1 MKKVFLILV
10 AAMVGLSA
18 MAQIDVA
25 AKVAGDL
32 THFIGKDVEHGMQ
45 PNYQAGFVAEYK
57 FNDKFGIAP
66 EVVYAAQ
73 GGKCDHIMAVRP
85 EPRAEILVPVDADVT
100 YNTNYINVPVMLKYY
115 VSPNF
120 AIDFG
125 PQIGFNVYSKV
136 KVENIDDA
144 IDLKDNTKAVDFG
157 VGLGGTYYLTDR
169 AFLQARYTMGLSGM
183 FDKEERV
190 NEIFNIDN
198 AKNGNIQVAFGWKF
212 K

>member
-1 MKKVFLILV
+1 MILV

-100 YNTNYINVPVMLKYY
+100 YNTNYINVPVMLKCY
-115 VSPNF
+115 VAPNF
-120 AIDFG
+120 AIDLG
-125 PQIGFNVYSKV
+125 PQVGFNVYSKV
-136 KVENIDDA
+136 TSDLGDVDNTV
-144 IDLKDNTKAVDFG
+144 DLKDDTKAVDFG
-157 VGLGGTYYLTDR
+157 VGLGATYSLTEN
-169 AFLQARYTMGLSGM
+169 AFLQARYTMGLTEV
-183 FDKEERV
+183 FDNDAK
-190 NEIFNIDN
+190 

-212 K
+212 